1 MKKTKATKRLTISS
15 EKIRSLTGKVL
26 TAAELAKAG
35 GGMTPSFGGACET
48 VHGCNCNCSS
58 EAC

>member
-15 EKIRSLTGKVL
+15 ENIRSLTGKVL
-26 TAAELAKAG
+26 TATELAKAAG
-35 GGMTPSFGGACET
+35 GHPPAFGGACET
-48 VHGCNCNCSS
+48 MHGCNCNCSS